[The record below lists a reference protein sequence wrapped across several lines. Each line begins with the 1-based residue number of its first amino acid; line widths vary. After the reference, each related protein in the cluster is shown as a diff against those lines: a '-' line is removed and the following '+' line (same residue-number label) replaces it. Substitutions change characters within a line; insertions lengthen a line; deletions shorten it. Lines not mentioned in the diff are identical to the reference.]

1 VLYQKVILLKRTNSE
16 DPDLPLLV
24 KHLDEE
30 LAVTDGD
37 DHAFYDQFNK
47 LDSIKNFIILYQDEL
62 PVGCGALKEYEFG
75 IAEVKRMFV
84 KPECRGKGLA
94 TLILNELEIWAAE
107 LSFQKCI
114 LETGIRQ
121 TDAIR
126 LYKKNGYSLI
136 PNYGQYAGVEES
148 LCFEKAIIPSE

>member
-1 VLYQKVILLKRTNSE
+1 MITLKRTNSE
-16 DPDLPLLV
+16 DPDLPLLIEQ
-24 KHLDEE
+24 LDAE
-30 LAVTDGD
+30 LAVTDGE

-47 LDSIKNFIILYQDEL
+47 LDTIRNFIILYQDRL
-62 PVGCGALKEYEFG
+62 PLGCGALKEYELG

-84 KPECRGKGLA
+84 KPESRGKGLA

-121 TDAIR
+121 LDAIN
-126 LYKKNGYSLI
+126 LYQNNGYSI
-136 PNYGQYAGVEES
+136 ISNYGQYDGVEES
-148 LCFEKAIIPSE
+148 LCFEKVLIPEE

>member
-1 VLYQKVILLKRTNSE
+1 MILLKRTNSE

-24 KHLDEE
+24 KQLDEE

-47 LDSIKNFIILYQDEL
+47 LDRIKNFIILYQDDL
-62 PVGCGALKEYEFG
+62 PVGCGAIKEYELG

-84 KPECRGKGLA
+84 MPESRGKGLA
-94 TLILNELEIWAAE
+94 SLILNELELWAAK
-107 LSFQKCI
+107 LSFKKCI

-121 TDAIR
+121 SDAIK
-126 LYKKNGYSLI
+126 LYKKNGYKII
-136 PNYGQYAGVEES
+136 PNYGQYAGMEES
-148 LCFEKAIIPSE
+148 LCFEKALIPSE

>member
-1 VLYQKVILLKRTNSE
+1 MITLKRTNSD
-16 DPDLPLLV
+16 DPDLPLLI
-24 KHLDEE
+24 KQLDAE
-30 LAVTDGD
+30 LAVTDGE

-47 LDSIKNFIILYQDEL
+47 LDTIKNFIILYQDRL
-62 PVGCGALKEYEFG
+62 PLGCGALKEYELG

-84 KPECRGKGLA
+84 KPESRGKGLA

-121 TDAIR
+121 LDAIN
-126 LYKKNGYSLI
+126 LYQNNGYSI
-136 PNYGQYAGVEES
+136 ISNYGQYAGVEES
-148 LCFEKAIIPSE
+148 LCFEKVLIPEE